1 MVAAAFLSTSGLAQ
15 AALVDRG
22 GGLIYD
28 TDRNIT
34 WLQDANYAKTS
45 GAHTTGKMEWLDAR
59 DWAESL
65 VYAGYADWRLP
76 TEAPIDSSPSPW
88 NDTISEM
95 GHLYYEELKGTAIVG
110 LPLTNGQ
117 RDTGPFINIQ
127 TTDFYWAGLPNT
139 DTVTGWTFRFSDGA
153 HHQNG
158 TGIHY
163 GFAWAVRDGDSHP
176 VPLPGALLLLGSGL
190 TALGALRRIKS

>member
-1 MVAAAFLSTSGLAQ
+1 MKKTHLLMVAAAFLSTSGLAQ

-45 GAHTTGKMEWLDAR
+45 GAHTTGKMVWTAAR

-95 GHLYYEELKGTAIVG
+95 GHLYYEELTIGHNQA
-110 LPLTNGQ
+110 LNPF
-117 RDTGPFINIQ
+117 PFINIQ